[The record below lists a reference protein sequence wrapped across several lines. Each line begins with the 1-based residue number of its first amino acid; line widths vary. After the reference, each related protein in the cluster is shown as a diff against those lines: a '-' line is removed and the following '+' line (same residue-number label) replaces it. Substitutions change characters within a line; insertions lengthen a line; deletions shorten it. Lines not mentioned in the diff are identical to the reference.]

1 MKFHFERNISLK
13 RIFFRGGGKLI
24 ENVYLLFNK
33 FARVSFF
40 FFFFYGNVKSLQFV
54 FISLIKIQFPFGDYV
69 LSSLPF
75 LLRAI
80 NKAKTSF
87 TLLAR

>member
-33 FARVSFF
+33 FARVFS

-54 FISLIKIQFPFGDYV
+54 FISLIKIQFPLGDYV

-80 NKAKTSF
+80 NKAKTSS

>member
-13 RIFFRGGGKLI
+13 RIFFRGGEKLI

-40 FFFFYGNVKSLQFV
+40 FFFFMEMLKVCNLYLSL
-54 FISLIKIQFPFGDYV
+54 L
-69 LSSLPF
+69 
-75 LLRAI
+75 
-80 NKAKTSF
+80 
-87 TLLAR
+87 